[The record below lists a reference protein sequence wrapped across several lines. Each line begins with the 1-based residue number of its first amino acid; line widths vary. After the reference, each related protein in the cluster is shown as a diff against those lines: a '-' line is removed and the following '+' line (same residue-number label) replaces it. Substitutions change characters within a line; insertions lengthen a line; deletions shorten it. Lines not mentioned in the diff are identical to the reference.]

1 MTLKERIA
9 NDMKQALRARD
20 EARLRAIRMLQAAIQ
35 RQEIDERTTLD
46 DGAVTATVQK
56 LIKQSQDALEQF
68 TKGGRDDLVAKE
80 KADIAAWQAYLP
92 EQLGADE
99 LARLVADA
107 IRETGAASMKDM
119 GKVMGA
125 LKPKVQGRADMANV
139 SAAVKAKLGTG

>member
-1 MTLKERIA
+1 MTLKERIVQ
-9 NDMKQALRARD
+9 DMKQALRARD

-56 LIKQSQDALEQF
+56 LIKQSRDALEQF
-68 TKGGRDDLVAKE
+68 AKGGRDDLVARE

-92 EQLGADE
+92 EQLGDEE
-99 LARLVADA
+99 LAKLVADA
-107 IRETGAASMKDM
+107 IKETGAASMRDM
-119 GKVMGA
+119 GKVMGV
-125 LKPKVQGRADMANV
+125 LKPKVQGRADMGKV

>member
-1 MTLKERIA
+1 MTLKERIVQ
-9 NDMKQALRARD
+9 DMKQALRARD

-68 TKGGRDDLVAKE
+68 AKGGRDDLVARE

-92 EQLGADE
+92 EQLGDEE
-99 LARLVADA
+99 LAKLVADA
-107 IRETGAASMKDM
+107 IKETGAASMRDM
-119 GKVMGA
+119 GKVMGV
-125 LKPKVQGRADMANV
+125 LKPKVQGRADMGKV

>member
-92 EQLGADE
+92 EQLGDDE

-107 IRETGAASMKDM
+107 ISETGAASMKDM

-125 LKPKVQGRADMANV
+125 LKPKVQGRADMAKV